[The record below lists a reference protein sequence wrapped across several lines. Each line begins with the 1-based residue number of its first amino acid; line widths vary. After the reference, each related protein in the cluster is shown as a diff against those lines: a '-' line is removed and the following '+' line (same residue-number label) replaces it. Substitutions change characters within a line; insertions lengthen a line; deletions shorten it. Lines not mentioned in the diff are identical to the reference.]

1 MNSSLIVFTFLTL
14 TTISYTSAYC
24 EDEAGLPL
32 SCPRGCCGSLRYRL
46 LKVEVVCFCF
56 SKSVGL
62 PTGVNVA
69 IVCAVIFPLILVFG
83 IACCCVYCR
92 GVASKQHRHVIHTS
106 HLAVINTG
114 YSAETDDFGNPMRPP
129 LRARQFRPPSTNS
142 TARSPHVDYS
152 TTSTSAAQPLKV
164 PPPYYNECITT
175 NTTVHEAGPMI
186 TTV

>member
-1 MNSSLIVFTFLTL
+1 MSNPLLNDLINAY
-14 TTISYTSAYC
+14 TTAYC
-24 EDEAGLPL
+24 KDEAGLPL
-32 SCPRGCCGSLRYRL
+32 SCPRGCCGSLRYRQ
-46 LKVEVVCFCF
+46 FCCDSS

-62 PTGVNVA
+62 PTGVIVA
-69 IVCAVIFPLILVFG
+69 IVFAVILPLILVFG

-92 GVASKQHRHVIHTS
+92 GASSKQHRHVIHTS

-114 YSAETDDFGNPMRPP
+114 YSTETDDFGNPIRPP

-152 TTSTSAAQPLKV
+152 TTSTSAVQPLKV
-164 PPPYYNECITT
+164 PPPHYNEGITT